1 MHVACRDCRT
11 LCASCRS
18 NTKQQTGRIDPP
30 SHVSHPNRTLRVCRF
45 HFKCCRPLAVG
56 RTDFI
61 NVTQT
66 AQNAGF
72 MTIAYGSVGYAEM
85 AIDMALSLRPWNAG
99 PIVLAADPENIEH
112 VRNLAPK
119 VFDDIVVLPARYGA
133 NGRTSK
139 FGLGEVTPFAH
150 TVFIDADTLIVA
162 DPRPILEHAQA
173 TEFLMMGKYMT
184 SETSEKHHDFSVQ
197 GLIEAFSL
205 QTYFRNHSGAF
216 GFERAYGRRFLSQC
230 YETYV
235 NRLYTVERRLKGFVG
250 DELAFGVVGG
260 QMPLSIMRQ
269 PFPVYW
275 PDELIALEVGRY
287 PKPFCHFIAPI
298 AAGTLDTLMAEV
310 GTRREQH
317 GIAGNS
323 TKIWRQK
330 AAPKPVKPR
339 QTPLDMLKRT
349 ISNALRTR

>member
-1 MHVACRDCRT
+1 M
-11 LCASCRS
+11 
-18 NTKQQTGRIDPP
+18 
-30 SHVSHPNRTLRVCRF
+30 
-45 HFKCCRPLAVG
+45 
-56 RTDFI
+56 
-61 NVTQT
+61 TQT
-66 AQNAGF
+66 AQNVGY

-99 PIVLAADPENIEH
+99 PIVLAADPENVKH

-119 VFDDIVVLPARYGA
+119 VFDDIVVLPARYGS

-139 FGLGEVTPFAH
+139 FGLGEVTPFTH
-150 TVFIDADTLIVA
+150 TVFIDADTLVVA
-162 DPRPILEHAQA
+162 DPRPILEHAKT
-173 TEFLMMGKYMT
+173 TEFLMMGEYLT
-184 SETSEKHHDFSVQ
+184 SGTSEKHHRFPVQ
-197 GLIEAFSL
+197 DLIEAFSL
-205 QTYFRNHSGAF
+205 KTYFKNHSGAL
-216 GFERAYGRRFLSQC
+216 GFERVYGRKFLSHC

-235 NRLYTVERRLKGFVG
+235 ERLYTLERRLKGFVG

-275 PDELIALEVGRY
+275 PHELSALEVGRY

-310 GTRREQH
+310 IARREQH

-323 TKIWRQK
+323 TTIWRQK
-330 AAPKPVKPR
+330 VAPKPVKPR
-339 QTPLDMLKRT
+339 QTPLDVIKRT
-349 ISNALRTR
+349 ISSALRTR